1 MSRWWRGIVLGA
13 SVLLLAA
20 CAQQRV
26 KPIAANTALLAHQA
40 TREHALALHAGWTL
54 RGRIGVSDG
63 RDGGSGSLEWTQD
76 GDSFRFTVH
85 APVTGKTWTLSG
97 DADHAVLRGLRE
109 EAVEGADA
117 ATLLERELGWR
128 VPVAELV
135 DWVRGMR
142 APGNADI
149 QFRAN
154 GLPAA
159 IEQAGWKVEF
169 PEYDESREPP
179 LPRKVFASRG
189 NYKVR
194 LAIRE
199 WTLR

>member
-1 MSRWWRGIVLGA
+1 MNRWLRSIAPGA
-13 SVLLLAA
+13 CVLLLAA
-20 CAQQRV
+20 CVGARV
-26 KPIAANTALLAHQA
+26 KPVAADAAMLARQA
-40 TREHALALHAGWTL
+40 AREHALAAHAAWTL
-54 RGRIGVSDG
+54 QGRIGVSNG
-63 RDGGSGSLEWTQD
+63 RDGGSGSLEWAQD
-76 GDSFRFTVH
+76 GSGFRFSVH

-97 DADHAVLRGLRE
+97 GAGHAVLQGLRDE
-109 EAVEGADA
+109 PVEGIDA

-142 APGNADI
+142 APGSAGI
-149 QFRAN
+149 QFRAD

-199 WTLR
+199 WTMR

>member
-1 MSRWWRGIVLGA
+1 MKPWPRGVALGA
-13 SVLLLAA
+13 SVLFLAA
-20 CAQQRV
+20 CAQQPV
-26 KPIAANTALLAHQA
+26 KPVAANAALLAHQA
-40 TREHALALHAGWTL
+40 AREHALALHAAWTL
-54 RGRIGVSDG
+54 QGRIGVSDG
-63 RDGGSGSLEWTQD
+63 RNGGSGSLEWTQ
-76 GDSFRFTVH
+76 GSGSFRFTVH
-85 APVTGKTWTLSG
+85 APITGKTWTLSG
-97 DADHAVLRGLRE
+97 DAHHAVLQGLLE
-109 EAVEGADA
+109 EPVEGADA

-142 APGNADI
+142 APGDADI
-149 QFRAN
+149 QFRAD

-169 PEYDESREPP
+169 PEYDESRKPP